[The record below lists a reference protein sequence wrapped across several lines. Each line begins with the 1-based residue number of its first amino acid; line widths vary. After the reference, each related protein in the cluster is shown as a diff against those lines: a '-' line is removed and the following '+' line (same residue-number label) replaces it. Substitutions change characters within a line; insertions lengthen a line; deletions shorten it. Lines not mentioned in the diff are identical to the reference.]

1 MRIAVLGSGSRGN
14 AVVVDCGGRRI
25 LLDAGFSCREIERRL
40 GEVGIAADTL
50 EAVVVTHEHQDH
62 VRGVDRLARRWNL
75 PFYATPGTLEGVR
88 RLSRQARQRAVA
100 LCPGE
105 PAEVGGFVVEAFTIP
120 HDAREPVGLVVTG
133 PDGCRLGLAG
143 DMGSRSRLASARL
156 AELDV
161 LLLETNHDLD
171 MLRTGPYPW
180 VLKQRIAGRHGHL
193 SNEEAA
199 QSLPEMLCDRLRWVV
214 CYHLSE
220 TNNLPGLAAAGV
232 AEMLDREGSAAAVMV
247 SEQDRPGQWIEV
259 PATDAPA
266 PAIPRPVPA
275 FADRAPAP
283 RRRRRRFHPE
293 PSRQLGFDFAFG
305 ED

>member
-1 MRIAVLGSGSRGN
+1 
-14 AVVVDCGGRRI
+14 
-25 LLDAGFSCREIERRL
+25 
-40 GEVGIAADTL
+40 
-50 EAVVVTHEHQDH
+50 
-62 VRGVDRLARRWNL
+62 
-75 PFYATPGTLEGVR
+75 
-88 RLSRQARQRAVA
+88 
-100 LCPGE
+100 
-105 PAEVGGFVVEAFTIP
+105 
-120 HDAREPVGLVVTG
+120 
-133 PDGCRLGLAG
+133 
-143 DMGSRSRLASARL
+143 
-156 AELDV
+156 
-161 LLLETNHDLD
+161 
-171 MLRTGPYPW
+171 

-232 AEMLDREGSAAAVMV
+232 AEVLDREGSAAAVMV

-266 PAIPRPVPA
+266 PAIPWPAPA